1 MRDYI
6 FGCFSKKMYNYLGM
20 KKVALLVFIFSTLA
34 FVGNAQNYKLRTV
47 VVYSFTRY
55 IIWPEGHS
63 TGDFEIKVLG
73 ESPITDELKVMAQSK
88 KVGDRAIKVTKIN
101 DPSEIRRCHI
111 LIVPVSK
118 SAELTAVLQSVEG
131 QPVLIVTEEPGM
143 GIKGS
148 DINFVDKDG
157 KLAFELNQ
165 NSINKRKL
173 KVSTELTRLAI
184 LI

>member
-1 MRDYI
+1 MPSHI

-20 KKVALLVFIFSTLA
+20 KNVALLVLVFCTLTSI
-34 FVGNAQNYKLRTV
+34 GLAQNYKLRTV

-55 IIWPEGHS
+55 VIWPEGHT
-63 TGDFEIKVLG
+63 TGDFEIKILG
-73 ESPITDELKVMAQSK
+73 ESPFEEELKVMAQSK
-88 KVGDRAIKVTKIN
+88 KVGDRPIKVTRIN
-101 DPSEIRRCHI
+101 NASEVRRCHI
-111 LIVPVSK
+111 LIVPSSK
-118 SAELTAVLQSVEG
+118 SADLPTILQAVDG
-131 QPVLIVTEEPGM
+131 QPVLVVTEEPGM
-143 GIKGS
+143 GTKGS

>member
-63 TGDFEIKVLG
+63 TGDFEIKVL
-73 ESPITDELKVMAQSK
+73 
-88 KVGDRAIKVTKIN
+88 
-101 DPSEIRRCHI
+101 
-111 LIVPVSK
+111 
-118 SAELTAVLQSVEG
+118 
-131 QPVLIVTEEPGM
+131 
-143 GIKGS
+143 
-148 DINFVDKDG
+148 
-157 KLAFELNQ
+157 
-165 NSINKRKL
+165 
-173 KVSTELTRLAI
+173 
-184 LI
+184 

>member
-1 MRDYI
+1 
-6 FGCFSKKMYNYLGM
+6 M
-20 KKVALLVFIFSTLA
+20 KKVVLLVLVFSTLA
-34 FVGNAQNYKLRTV
+34 LSGWAQNYKLRTV
-47 VVYSFTRY
+47 VVYSFTKY
-55 IIWPEGHS
+55 ILWPEGYT

-73 ESPITDELKVMAQSK
+73 ESPFVNELKVMAQSK
-88 KVGDRAIKVTKIN
+88 KVGDRPIKVTKIN
-101 DPSEIRRCHI
+101 DLSEIKRCHV
-111 LIVPVSK
+111 LIVPASRSSEI
-118 SAELTAVLQSVEG
+118 SAILQSTEG
-131 QPVLIVTEEPGM
+131 QPVLVVTEEPGM
-143 GIKGS
+143 GSKGS